1 MLFVTCLDIY
11 SKILS
16 KLTKSVPK
24 CLIYTYCFRAR
35 SLFIF
40 GNLFFWT
47 GMLHSSSSMSSY
59 SISFSRTNRSPSINL
74 SYSIAFLEYKCTKF
88 GWMSVYPISG
98 QTTIYLNK
106 MHNARFTLAYLLQK
120 TTITTTAKD
129 THRSPPVCSW
139 THFIK
144 PKGVLGNDMNLTMML
159 GLYQQMLL

>member
-1 MLFVTCLDIY
+1 MLDLY
-11 SKILS
+11 
-16 KLTKSVPK
+16 
-24 CLIYTYCFRAR
+24 
-35 SLFIF
+35 SLFQGKISLQF
-40 GNLFFWT
+40 LVIYFSEQECYILLLQCPAIQYPSPGQTDHQVFIL
-47 GMLHSSSSMSSY
+47 LHCL
-59 SISFSRTNRSPSINL
+59 SRVQMHEIWLNERIL
-74 SYSIAFLEYKCTKF
+74 Q
-88 GWMSVYPISG
+88 YPISG

-106 MHNARFTLAYLLQK
+106 MHNARFTLAYLLPTTKK